1 MRKNLAF
8 AGALATCVLAAALV
22 MGTRKAPV
30 VHAQT
35 TACDATSLTG
45 AYGYS
50 LAGSVYDNQG
60 YWYVLGAAGRLVS
73 DGSGSFTG
81 ADTFSFDGSIVKRQY
96 TGTYTMNADCTGSM
110 TLTPSSG
117 AASHFDFVTVNNNKE
132 VNVVQT
138 DTDWILTGVLK
149 PQNQ

>member
-8 AGALATCVLAAALV
+8 AGALAICVLAAALV
-22 MGTRKAPV
+22 IGTGKAPA

-35 TACDATSLTG
+35 KDCDATSLTG

-50 LAGSVYDNQG
+50 LTGTVYDSQYN
-60 YWYVLGAAGRLVS
+60 WYLLGAAGRLVS
-73 DGSGSFTG
+73 DGSGSLTG
-81 ADTFSFDGSIVKRQY
+81 ADTFSFDGDIVKRQY

-110 TLTPSSG
+110 TLTPPSG
-117 AASHFDFVTVNNNKE
+117 AASHFDFVAVNNSKE

-149 PQNQ
+149 LQNQ